1 MNTFPPFILALLC
14 YTTLTTIEHY
24 MNFHLETLRGSG
36 GVTTVY
42 NNDTNCL
49 TLTLNFDVKLK

>member
-14 YTTLTTIEHY
+14 YTTQTTIEHY

-49 TLTLNFDVKLK
+49 TLTDL